1 MKYVLGVIV
10 ILSAFVVQAARP
22 STQYIDM
29 ARSRKYIGGKD
40 ESDLKVQRVLYQAP
54 NKKKK
59 PVKTEP
65 GEGF

>member
-1 MKYVLGVIV
+1 MKYVFSAIF
-10 ILSAFVVQAARP
+10 ILSAFVVEAALP
-22 STQYIDM
+22 STQYIDL

-40 ESDLKVQRVLYQAP
+40 EGDLKVQPVLYQAP

>member
-1 MKYVLGVIV
+1 MKYVLSVIV
-10 ILSAFVVQAARP
+10 ILSAVVVEAAMP
-22 STQYIDM
+22 STQYIDL

-40 ESDLKVQRVLYQAP
+40 ESDLKVQSVLYQAP

>member
-1 MKYVLGVIV
+1 MKYVLSVIV
-10 ILSAFVVQAARP
+10 ILSAVVVEAAMP
-22 STQYIDM
+22 STQYIDL

-40 ESDLKVQRVLYQAP
+40 ESDLKVQPVLYQAP

>member
-1 MKYVLGVIV
+1 MKYVLSVIV
-10 ILSAFVVQAARP
+10 ILSAFVVQAAMP
-22 STQYIDM
+22 STQYIDL

-40 ESDLKVQRVLYQAP
+40 EGDLKVQPVLYQAS

-65 GEGF
+65 SEGF

>member
-10 ILSAFVVQAARP
+10 ILSAFVVQAAMP